1 MAQTSFDG
9 QDAELL
15 LRELE
20 QFHDVLRSEWSRVL
34 NQWSNLQLVWR
45 DEQFDKF
52 SPIFEKLVSVYND
65 AEQANENYINF
76 VQQQIDINAD
86 KKQKLASRL
95 KEL

>member
-1 MAQTSFDG
+1 MAQTSFDT

-15 LRELE
+15 LEELK
-20 QFHDVLRSEWSRVL
+20 QFHDVLRSEWSSVL

-52 SPIFEKLVSVYND
+52 APIFEKLVSVYND
-65 AEQANENYINF
+65 AEQANEKYINF